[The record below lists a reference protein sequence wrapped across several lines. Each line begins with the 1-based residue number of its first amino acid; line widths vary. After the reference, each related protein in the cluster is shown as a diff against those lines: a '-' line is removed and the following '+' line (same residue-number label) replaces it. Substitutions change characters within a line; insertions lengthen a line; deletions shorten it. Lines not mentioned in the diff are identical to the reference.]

1 MIDPNL
7 ASGRRKFLIKRDCE
21 EDVHKMSKSLASQLI
36 NAKSIRL
43 AAIVESSDDA
53 IVSKTLDGI
62 VVSWNQSAERLFG
75 YSADE
80 MIGKSIA
87 VLFPK
92 DRIKEETYFLEQIK
106 NNQRIQHYETER
118 INKNGE
124 LLSISVSLSP
134 IIDENGN
141 ILGVS
146 KIARDI
152 SLQKSL
158 QQKLAEKLERLNELA
173 EDRDLAY
180 KQLAELSAHITTR
193 VERERHKISREIHD
207 DLGGNLTAIKMGIA
221 SMAGQLGWKQQDLIE
236 KARYLESIVDRTFE
250 MVHRISRDLRPNI
263 LGLGIVNALEWQA
276 NEFSRNMGIA
286 CSFNTNDENI
296 ELDEGKTIDLFRVC
310 QEALS
315 NIAKHAKANLVTVE
329 LTFFAGEIKMQI
341 TDDGIGITAEDRHK
355 KNVFG
360 LHGIAERVA
369 SIKGILSIQSESNNG
384 TKILVILPK

>member
-1 MIDPNL
+1 MP
-7 ASGRRKFLIKRDCE
+7 
-21 EDVHKMSKSLASQLI
+21 KSSDNQPI
-36 NAKSIRL
+36 NTKSINL

-75 YSADE
+75 YTADE
-80 MIGKSIA
+80 MIGQSIT

-92 DRIKEETYFLEQIK
+92 DRIKEEAYFLELIK
-106 NNQRIQHYETER
+106 NNQHIQHYETER

-124 LLSISVSLSP
+124 LISISVSLSP
-134 IIDENGN
+134 IIDNNGN

-158 QQKLAEKLERLNELA
+158 QKRLIEKLEGLNQLAQDNEQARKQLTELA
-173 EDRDLAY
+173 
-180 KQLAELSAHITTR
+180 AHITTR
-193 VERERHKISREIHD
+193 VEQERHKVSREIHD
-207 DLGGNLTAIKMGIA
+207 DLGGNLTAIKMSIA
-221 SMAGQLGWKQQDLIE
+221 SLEGQIDHKLPALIE
-236 KARYLESIVDRTFE
+236 KIRYIESIVDHTFE

-276 NEFSRNMGIA
+276 SEFNRHIGIA
-286 CSFNTNDENI
+286 CRFTTNDETI
-296 ELDEGKTIDLFRVC
+296 ELDEEKTIVLFRVC

-329 LTFFAGEIKMQI
+329 LTHFSGEIKMQI
-341 TDDGIGITAEDRHK
+341 TDDGIGISVSDQHK
-355 KNVFG
+355 KNAFG
-360 LHGIAERVA
+360 ILGMSERVT
-369 SIKGILSIQSESNNG
+369 SLKGILSIQPGSKNG
-384 TKILVILPK
+384 TKVLVILPK

>member
-1 MIDPNL
+1 MPKI
-7 ASGRRKFLIKRDCE
+7 S
-21 EDVHKMSKSLASQLI
+21 ASQPI

-75 YSADE
+75 YSAEE
-80 MIGKSIA
+80 MIGQSIT

-92 DRIKEETYFLEQIK
+92 DRIKEEAYFLEQIK
-106 NNQRIQHYETER
+106 NNQHIQHYETER

-152 SLQKSL
+152 SLQKNL
-158 QQKLAEKLERLNELA
+158 QKKLAEKLEILNELVQ
-173 EDRDLAY
+173 DRDRAHKQQTELA
-180 KQLAELSAHITTR
+180 AHIITR
-193 VERERHKISREIHD
+193 VEQERHKISREIHD
-207 DLGGNLTAIKMGIA
+207 DLGGNLTAIKISIA
-221 SMAGQLGWKQQDLIE
+221 SLAGQIDNTLPALIE
-236 KARYLESIVDRTFE
+236 KIRYIESIVDHTFE
-250 MVHRISRDLRPNI
+250 MVHRISRDLWPNI
-263 LGLGIVNALEWQA
+263 LGLGIVDALEWQA
-276 NEFSRNMGIA
+276 SEFDRHTGIA
-286 CSFNTNDENI
+286 CSFTTNDENI
-296 ELDEGKTIDLFRVC
+296 ELDEEKTMGLFRVC

-329 LTFFAGEIKMQI
+329 LTRFAGEIKMQI
-341 TDDGIGITAEDRHK
+341 TDDGIGISASDQHK
-355 KNVFG
+355 KNAFG
-360 LHGIAERVA
+360 IHGMSERVT
-369 SIKGILSIQSESNNG
+369 SLKGILSIQSGSKNG
-384 TKILVILPK
+384 TKVMVILPK